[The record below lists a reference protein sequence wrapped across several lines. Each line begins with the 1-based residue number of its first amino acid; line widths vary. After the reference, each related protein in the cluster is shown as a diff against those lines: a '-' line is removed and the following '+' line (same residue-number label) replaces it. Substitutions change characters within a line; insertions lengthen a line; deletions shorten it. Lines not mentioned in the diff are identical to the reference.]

1 MQAIGRLTWSSKSK
15 SSSDSS
21 ARTKDALQLGQPKS
35 VVADDIEFSTREM
48 GQSAALT
55 GYLDIASDRP

>member
-1 MQAIGRLTWSSKSK
+1 
-15 SSSDSS
+15 
-21 ARTKDALQLGQPKS
+21 

-55 GYLDIASDRP
+55 GYLDIASDRPQPLNPKHVNDRFQSLVFTITFWNA